1 MKVQKESQIRT
12 TVRVCEYTEADLYIM
27 LANMPTYHR
36 ARKIIQLAQVG
47 LLVEQGKIAGTPIPS
62 QYMAPPQMP
71 SAISAL
77 PVKATL
83 EAKEEVHY
91 PGAGNTNVNFESV
104 FGPME

>member
-12 TVRVCEYTEADLYIM
+12 TVRICEYTETDLYIM

-47 LLVEQGKIAGTPIPS
+47 LLVEQGKITGAVI
-62 QYMAPPQMP
+62 PPQYTP
-71 SAISAL
+71 PQTAVAAS
-77 PVKATL
+77 PVDVTHKVN
-83 EAKEEVHY
+83 KEDVHY
-91 PGAGNTNVNFESV
+91 PDAGNTNVNFESV